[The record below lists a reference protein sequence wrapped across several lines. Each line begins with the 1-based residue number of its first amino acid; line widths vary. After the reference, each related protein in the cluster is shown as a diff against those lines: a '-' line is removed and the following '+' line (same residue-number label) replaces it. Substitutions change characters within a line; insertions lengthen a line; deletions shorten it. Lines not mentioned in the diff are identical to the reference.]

1 MSTLV
6 HKNQSS
12 QSEFLEAVYVQ
23 LNYRDGALLD
33 TVDTSQVPTVDANEW
48 LEKGNWLELGKKINA
63 EKIFFVNND
72 PVIVFRAFDSPPSE
86 SEISTAFRQAW
97 CMTRSQYLFLALPG
111 ELRVY
116 GLRQSPPQSEK
127 DPDQQLT
134 CKTIKKIADVSV
146 ELEAYRREQL
156 EAGYFPQDEHF
167 GEADKQADKRLIND
181 LKQVRKRLREINEL
195 KLEFAH
201 ALIGRSIF
209 VRYLEDRE
217 ILHPAY
223 FEQVAAKH
231 QRDDWLALLDQSPP
245 RRLIQDEKWRERRYY
260 QVLQDKD
267 FTYAL
272 FEQLAQDF
280 NGDLFPKDEAEK
292 EAVTSEHLEAL
303 RKFLLGDTDP
313 NQPTLWLW
321 AYDFEIVPIEL
332 ISSIYEEFY
341 KNEQDDS
348 GTHYT
353 PSVLVEFV
361 LSQVLP
367 KSYLEANPTLQILD
381 PACGSGIFL
390 VEAYRRLVRYR
401 IQKQGRPLNSVE
413 LREILRDQI
422 RGIEINEHAAY
433 VAAFSLYLALLHYQ
447 VPRNIR
453 AQIELPQPDDKPLPH
468 LIYNANQVGL
478 PNQYGVLFNCNAF
491 ALTKAE
497 RAQLQAELKAHPSR
511 TTLKNFLDTS
521 DNLPIE
527 ANSVDVIVGNPP
539 WGFVRKNK
547 ATPEITE
554 AQEKAKEWCQR
565 LGWSIGNN
573 ELSQAFIARSFGL
586 LTTNGACGLLI
597 STGVFWK
604 GQNKSQQFRQRWLQ
618 QCTIKTVTNFAHV
631 RHVFFEKAV
640 SPFAVVHYVFQNASS
655 GHYIQYWSAKRT
667 KIIENKPRVILHLSD
682 LKRVRQVEIQNNE
695 RLWKTHWW
703 GNHRDAS
710 LIRVLQLEKNIVQ
723 LSLEHEWPIPKRG
736 SGFQKASSKAKGKPS
751 NWLKDYQFLPAE
763 FFQRYGLIDDAA
775 FQKEDAPDFA
785 NRPGEPDNYQGWRL
799 LVGRGISQDNVNGQI
814 EARLEN
820 KSFCF
825 PSSIYILTKLDKAE
839 DWERKS
845 LLGILW
851 SKLIKYY
858 LFMISGSWV
867 VWHTEIRLW
876 QLKQLPIRLPDNLE
890 LRNRIVTIVDK
901 LRNRDTGPRTLFNL
915 ANQPNETETIASLE
929 RQLDEAI
936 FDLYE
941 LNEAE
946 RDLVLDMCETGLDF
960 FYRESNSNAV
970 KRLEPYPQAKQ
981 GFITD
986 LPQRREAEKG
996 AGLEGYLYVF
1006 LDMWKSYLEPEGVF
1020 RWRVVR
1026 PDNDPMVAVVFSTQ
1040 SKHDDLPPLQ
1050 DDKAMWADLKRIAK
1064 SSDRQI
1070 NHRIYIAGLVR
1081 LVTDDAIII
1090 IKRNERRLWTRSQ
1103 AREDAEATF
1112 LQAMRS
1118 QESQLELA

>member
-1 MSTLV
+1 MNTLV

-23 LNYRDGALLD
+23 LNYQSGDLLD
-33 TVDTSQVPTVDANEW
+33 TVDTSQVHTVDPNQW
-48 LEKGNWLELGKKINA
+48 LEKGNWLELGKKIDA
-63 EKIFFVNND
+63 EKIFFVKND
-72 PVIVFRAFDSPPSE
+72 PVIVFRAFTSPPSE
-86 SEISTAFRQAW
+86 SEILTAFRKTW
-97 CMTRSQYLFLALPG
+97 CMTRAQYLFLAFPG

-127 DPDQQLT
+127 DPNQPT

-156 EAGYFPQDEHF
+156 EAGYFPQDDLF
-167 GEADKQADKRLIND
+167 GKSDEQADKRLIND
-181 LKQVRKRLREINEL
+181 LKQVRKQLRKINDL
-195 KLEFAH
+195 RLEFAH

-223 FEQVAAKH
+223 FDQVAAKH
-231 QRDDWLALLDQSPP
+231 RRDDWLALLNEPP
-245 RRLIQDEKWRERRYY
+245 PHRFIQDEKWQERRYY

-280 NGDLFPKDEAEK
+280 NGDLFPKDDAERD
-292 EAVTSEHLEAL
+292 AVTQDHVEKL
-303 RKFLLGDTDP
+303 RQFLVGDTDP
-313 NQPTLWLW
+313 KQPTLWLW

-341 KNEQDDS
+341 KNEQNDP

-367 KSYLEANPTLQILD
+367 KFYLEANPTLQILD

-401 IQKQGRPLNSVE
+401 IQKEGRPLNSVE

-422 RGIEINEHAAY
+422 RGIEINKNAAY

-447 VPRNIR
+447 VPRDIL
-453 AQIELPQPDDKPLPH
+453 AQIEFPQPDDKPLPH
-468 LIYNANQVGL
+468 LIYNADQVGQ

-497 RAQLQAELKAHPSR
+497 RAHLQAELQAHPR
-511 TTLKNFLDTS
+511 RITLKRFLDTS
-521 DNLPIE
+521 DDLPIE

-539 WGFVRKNK
+539 WGVVRKIK
-547 ATPEITE
+547 ATPEIAE

-565 LGWSIGNN
+565 LGWSIGDN

-586 LTTNGACGLLI
+586 LTENGVCGLLV

-604 GQNKSQQFRQRWLQ
+604 GRGKSQQFRQRWLQ

-631 RHVFFEKAV
+631 RHIFFEKAI
-640 SPFAVVHYVFQNASS
+640 SPFAVVHYVFQNVSPD
-655 GHYIQYWSAKRT
+655 HYIQYWSAKRT
-667 KIIENKPRVILHLSD
+667 EIIEDKPRVILHLSD

-695 RLWKTHWW
+695 WLWKTYWW
-703 GNHRDAS
+703 GSHRDAS
-710 LIRVLQLEKNIVQ
+710 FINVLELEKKLIH
-723 LSLEHEWPIPKRG
+723 LSFERKWSIPKRG
-736 SGFQKASSKAKGKPS
+736 LGFQKASPTAKNDPS
-751 NWLKDYQFLPAE
+751 DWLKDYQFLPTKS
-763 FFQRYGLIDDAA
+763 FQRYGLIDNVI
-775 FQKEDAPDFA
+775 FQKESVPDFVQ
-785 NRPGEPDNYQGWRL
+785 RRGEPDNYQGWRL
-799 LVGRGISQDNVNGQI
+799 LIGRGISQKNVNGQI

-820 KSFCF
+820 QSFCF
-825 PSSIYILTKLDKAE
+825 LNSIYNLIKLDKAK
-839 DWERKS
+839 DWERKV
-845 LLGILW
+845 LLGIIW

-858 LFMISGSWV
+858 LFMISGSWTP
-867 VWHTEIRLW
+867 WHTEIRLW
-876 QLKQLPIRLPDNLE
+876 QLKQLPIRFPDDLE

-901 LRNRDTGPRTLFNL
+901 LRNWDTSLPLLDQSRQTEAIANL
-915 ANQPNETETIASLE
+915 EY
-929 RQLDEAI
+929 QLDEAI
-936 FDLYE
+936 FDLYA
-941 LNEAE
+941 LHAAE
-946 RDLVLDMCETGLDF
+946 RDLVLDMCETGLEF
-960 FYRESNSNAV
+960 FYRRSNSNAV
-970 KRLEPYPQAKQ
+970 KRLEPYPQATQ

-996 AGLEGYLYVF
+996 LQGYLYAF
-1006 LDMWKSYLEPEGVF
+1006 LDMWRSYLEPEGVF

-1026 PDNDPMVAVVFSTQ
+1026 PDNDPMLAVVFTTQ

-1050 DDKAMWADLKRIAK
+1050 DDQALWVDLKRIVK
-1064 SSDRQI
+1064 SSLWQI
-1070 NHRIYIAGLVR
+1070 NPRIYIDGLVR
-1081 LVTDDAIII
+1081 LVTDDETIII

-1112 LQAMRS
+1112 LQAMHLQEANRS
-1118 QESQLELA
+1118 IA